1 MKSKA
6 QPRKERLFSSS
17 QNSLRQSGEAPVARR
32 RHWEQTSQTQGLRV
46 PCPASR
52 GRKAKRIFWFICKQ
66 AQTLQR
72 LSIPACANPG
82 IPEPGCC
89 PYGAAVPTLPSARG
103 TTFLPD
109 GGGGGGLLVQ
119 PVLGVYLIG
128 VLLPEQNPLRV
139 ALLCKYIQVFSRVTR
154 AVWDMCWCKRV
165 GSPSRN
171 TFCA

>member
-82 IPEPGCC
+82 VPEPGRC

-109 GGGGGGLLVQ
+109 GGGGRGRAAGSTCPGCLSHWGATSRTEPTEGCIVVQ
-119 PVLGVYLIG
+119 IYTGFFQELHVLCGTCAGV
-128 VLLPEQNPLRV
+128 RV
-139 ALLCKYIQVFSRVTR
+139 
-154 AVWDMCWCKRV
+154 
-165 GSPSRN
+165 
-171 TFCA
+171 